1 MIITIKV
8 ITRAHANIVKKSED
22 GTYKVYVTVIA
33 EKGKANAAVQKLL
46 AKYFGVS
53 KTSVQI
59 LRGKTAH
66 VKQIAIKKV
75 K

>member
-1 MIITIKV
+1 MVITVKV

-33 EKGKANAAVQKLL
+33 EKGKANTAVQKLL

-59 LRGKTAH
+59 LRGKTARI
-66 VKQIAIKKV
+66 KQIVIESKK
-75 K
+75 